1 MALTQIPT
9 KTEDSLGIEK
19 SDNVPEGVTLDPR
32 HYTTAAQL
40 ERMKSAIIALATD
53 VGIDDP
59 PAAGSLKAKVEALE
73 GGVPEGGLSNDSF
86 AGTHTGELR
95 RTGAGTYAVARH
107 ELAASAAPTT
117 GDDSA
122 DGYATGSLWQW
133 IAEDPAAGVYY
144 CADATEGAA
153 QWVRIYPA
161 EVDLPEIPALS
172 DATPQALGT
181 AASGTSPDAARADHV
196 HAKPTSTTIGTTIE
210 TTSVS
215 LTDLADGTV
224 YQVNLGSPDVLSVG
238 VSDDGAV
245 VGKLVGF
252 VPVGTGGVSVAA
264 AGAMNLRYSADF
276 SPAAAGQYS
285 PIWVLILAPTEAL
298 VFGDLAAA

>member
-1 MALTQIPT
+1 MARTTTYAEHATPDDADVLLIEDTVADETKKITVANLRAAIAALT
-9 KTEDSLGIEK
+9 DS
-19 SDNVPEGVTLDPR
+19 
-32 HYTTAAQL
+32 
-40 ERMKSAIIALATD
+40 
-53 VGIDDP
+53 
-59 PAAGSLKAKVEALE
+59 
-73 GGVPEGGLSNDSF
+73 SF
-86 AGTHTGELR
+86 AGSHAGELR

-161 EVDLPEIPALS
+161 EVSLPDIPALS
-172 DATPQALGT
+172 DATPQPLGT
-181 AASGTSPDAARADHV
+181 AAAGTSEAASRADHV
-196 HAKPTSTTIGTTIE
+196 HAKPTSATVGAAIV

-215 LTDLADGTV
+215 FADLDDGTV
-224 YQVNLGSPDVLSVG
+224 YEVNLGPGDTLSVNVG
-238 VSDDGAV
+238 DAGAV

-252 VPVGTGGVSVAA
+252 TPVGSGGVQIVAA
-264 AGAMNLRYSADF
+264 GSMNLRV
-276 SPAAAGQYS
+276 PASFAAEAAEQHS
-285 PIWVLILAPTEAL
+285 MIFVLIKGATEAV
-298 VFGDLAAA
+298 VFGDLAAAP